1 LLIHQIVEEGKAMT
15 YIKAQNVL
23 PQEIINLIQEYVDG
37 ECLYIPRKSGKEKSW
52 GEKNGT
58 RKALKCR
65 DIEIFNNYVNGATII
80 ELTKMYYLSD
90 KSIRRIINKEK
101 SSRM

>member
-1 LLIHQIVEEGKAMT
+1 MAYL
-15 YIKAQNVL
+15 KAQNVL
-23 PQEIINLIQEYVDG
+23 PEEIINLIQEYVDG
-37 ECLYIPRKSGKEKSW
+37 ECLYIPRKSGEEKSW

-58 RKALKCR
+58 RKALKHR
-65 DIEIFNNYVNGATII
+65 DTEIFNNYVNGVTII

-101 SSRM
+101 FYRT

>member
-1 LLIHQIVEEGKAMT
+1 MA

-23 PQEIINLIQEYVDG
+23 PEKVINLIQEYVDG

-58 RKALKCR
+58 RRNLKLR
-65 DIEIFNNYVNGATII
+65 DAEIFNKYINGTTII
-80 ELTKMYYLSD
+80 ELTKIYYLSD
-90 KSIRRIINKEK
+90 KSIRRIVNKEK
-101 SSRM
+101 LLRL

>member
-1 LLIHQIVEEGKAMT
+1 MA

-23 PQEIINLIQEYVDG
+23 PEEIISLIQEYVDG

-58 RKALKCR
+58 RKSFENR
-65 DIEIFNNYVNGATII
+65 DTEIFNKYISGATIV
-80 ELTKMYYLSD
+80 ELTTMYYLSD

-101 SSRM
+101 QLRV

>member
-1 LLIHQIVEEGKAMT
+1 MA

-23 PQEIINLIQEYVDG
+23 PEKVINLIQEYVDG

-58 RKALKCR
+58 RENLKLR
-65 DIEIFNNYVNGATII
+65 DAEIFNKYINGTTII
-80 ELTKMYYLSD
+80 ELTKIYYLSD
-90 KSIRRIINKEK
+90 KSIRRIVNKEK
-101 SSRM
+101 LLRL

>member
-1 LLIHQIVEEGKAMT
+1 MA
-15 YIKAQNVL
+15 YIKAQSVL
-23 PQEIINLIQEYVDG
+23 PEEIINLIQEYIDG

-58 RKALKCR
+58 RKKLKHR
-65 DIEIFNNYVNGATII
+65 DSEIFNKYCNGVSIN
-80 ELTKMYYLSD
+80 ELTRMYYLSD

-101 SSRM
+101 ALRF

>member
-1 LLIHQIVEEGKAMT
+1 MA
-15 YIKAQNVL
+15 YIKAQSVL
-23 PQEIINLIQEYVDG
+23 PEEIINLIQEYVDG

-58 RKALKCR
+58 RKSLEHR
-65 DIEIFNNYVNGATII
+65 DAEIYNNYISGATIV
-80 ELTKMYYLSD
+80 ELTKRYYLSD

-101 SSRM
+101 IHRV

>member
-1 LLIHQIVEEGKAMT
+1 MA

-23 PQEIINLIQEYVDG
+23 PGEIINLIQEYIDG

-58 RKALKCR
+58 RKNLEHR
-65 DIEIFNNYVNGATII
+65 DAEIFNKYINGSTIT
-80 ELTKMYYLSD
+80 ELVKMYYLSD
-90 KSIRRIINKEK
+90 KSIRRIVNKEK
-101 SSRM
+101 AINV

>member
-1 LLIHQIVEEGKAMT
+1 MA
-15 YIKAQNVL
+15 YIKAQSVL
-23 PQEIINLIQEYVDG
+23 PEEIINLIQEYVDG

-58 RKALKCR
+58 RKNLEQR
-65 DIEIFNNYVNGATII
+65 DSEIFNKYSNGVTIT
-80 ELTKMYYLSD
+80 ELTRMYYLSD

-101 SSRM
+101 ASRF

>member
-1 LLIHQIVEEGKAMT
+1 MA
-15 YIKAQNVL
+15 YIKAQSVL
-23 PQEIINLIQEYVDG
+23 PEEIINIIQEYVDG

-58 RKALKCR
+58 RKNLKYR
-65 DIEIFNNYVNGATII
+65 DGEIYNNYLIGVTIT

-90 KSIRRIINKEK
+90 KSIRRIIGNEK
-101 SSRM
+101 KLRL

>member
-1 LLIHQIVEEGKAMT
+1 MA

-23 PQEIINLIQEYVDG
+23 PEEVINLIQEYVDG

-58 RKALKCR
+58 RENLKLR
-65 DIEIFNNYVNGATII
+65 DAEIFNKYINGTTII
-80 ELTKMYYLSD
+80 ELTKIYYLSD
-90 KSIRRIINKEK
+90 KSIRRIVNKEK
-101 SSRM
+101 LLRL

>member
-1 LLIHQIVEEGKAMT
+1 MA

-23 PQEIINLIQEYVDG
+23 PEEVINLIQEYVDG

-58 RKALKCR
+58 RENLKLR
-65 DIEIFNNYVNGATII
+65 DVEIFNKYINGTTII
-80 ELTKMYYLSD
+80 ELTKIYYLSD
-90 KSIRRIINKEK
+90 KSIRRIVNKEK
-101 SSRM
+101 LLRL